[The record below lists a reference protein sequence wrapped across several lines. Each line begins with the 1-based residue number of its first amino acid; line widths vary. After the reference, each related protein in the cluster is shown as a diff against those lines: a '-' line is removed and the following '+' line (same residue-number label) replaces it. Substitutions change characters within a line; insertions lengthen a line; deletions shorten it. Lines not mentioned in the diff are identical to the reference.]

1 MQVAE
6 LNTTQ
11 TTKGLSRLARLIWIY
26 EAGQN
31 SELMDRVLDKV
42 FAQEAADAQA
52 AIELL
57 DVDIQNY
64 ERQYGMLSEEFD
76 SQFHAGELG
85 DGMDFIEWSSLIL
98 MRSHLQQRLEILTGN
113 L

>member
-6 LNTTQ
+6 LDSKQ
-11 TTKGLSRLARLIWIY
+11 TNKGSRLQRLIRIY

-42 FAQEAADAQA
+42 FAQEAADTRA
-52 AIELL
+52 AIERL
-57 DVDIQNY
+57 DTDIQHY
-64 ERQYGMLSEEFD
+64 ENQYGIASEEFD
-76 SQFHAGELG
+76 RQFHAGKLG
-85 DGMDFIEWSSLIL
+85 DRMDFIEWSSLIL
-98 MRSHLQQRLEILTGN
+98 MRSHLQQRLEALTGN